1 MRQIAALLLAAVL
14 LLALPSCQLLQLPA
28 PSASPPSET
37 GTPDPTPDPTPT
49 GTRVPFVPTPRP
61 SAAPEVFTLAYDPN
75 GSLDPIRSTN
85 AINRELVSLVYQG
98 LFTVDE
104 TFAYENVLAERTQ
117 VSWDGLTW
125 TVSLKEG
132 VCFSDGTP
140 ITLQQVM
147 YVLNQARNSDVYRG
161 RLANIQS
168 IYAGDDVLVIGL
180 AVPDSNLPCLL
191 DVPIYLDGPGPAPL
205 GSGYYVFNQGEDGS
219 LYLTKNPMH
228 VSNQGLPWETIPL
241 VPVAD
246 EETRMQAFH
255 SGTVSLV
262 TADLTGLGSL
272 GYAGGQ
278 ERTTYPTSD
287 MVYAGFQ
294 TTAGPTQ
301 DPLIRRAIS
310 RLLDRDAIV
319 SELMN
324 GIGTASAL
332 PVHPVS
338 FSFSQ
343 EVNNRLSADPQ
354 AAEMLLEQAG
364 CTRNEE
370 DGLLYWR
377 NSPLTLRI
385 LVNSGNELRQ
395 QIAKRL
401 SASLTAL
408 GITAP
413 IEIKV
418 WNQYVST
425 LESGDFD
432 IYLGEVILPADFDF
446 SALTSGPL
454 NYGGFETDR
463 SGETAEDAVL
473 YPLLYTWRG
482 VRQDAK
488 EAAAAELWAAFA
500 NSVPFAPICFRTG
513 TLLIRWGMAA
523 NVQPTQADLFRHMEE
538 WQTERLA

>member
-1 MRQIAALLLAAVL
+1 MRNLAALLLAAAL
-14 LLALPSCQLLQLPA
+14 LLSLMGCQLLPGMESNASQPPA
-28 PSASPPSET
+28 SS
-37 GTPDPTPDPTPT
+37 TPDPTPDPTPT
-49 GTRVPFVPTPRP
+49 GTVRPITPTPRP

-104 TFAYENVLAERTQ
+104 HFAYENVLAERTQ

-132 VCFSDGTP
+132 ICFSDGTP

-147 YVLNQARNSDVYRG
+147 YVLNQARNSDVYKG

-191 DVPIYLDGPGPAPL
+191 DVPIYQDAGGPAPL
-205 GSGYYVFNQGEDGS
+205 GSGYYVFQQNEDGS

-228 VSNQGLPWETIPL
+228 AAYASLPWDTIPL

-262 TADLTGLGSL
+262 SADLTGLGTL

-294 TTAGPTQ
+294 TTTGPCQ

-310 RLLDRDAIV
+310 RLLDREGIV
-319 SELMN
+319 AELMN
-324 GIGTASAL
+324 GIGTPSAL
-332 PVHPVS
+332 PVHPAS
-338 FSFSQ
+338 ASFSQ
-343 EVNNRLSADPQ
+343 EVDNRLGADPQ

-385 LVNSGNELRQ
+385 LINSGNELRQ

-401 SASLTAL
+401 SASLTEL

-418 WNQYVST
+418 WNQYT
-425 LESGDFD
+425 AALESGDFD

-446 SALTSGPL
+446 SALVAGPL
-454 NYGGFETDR
+454 NYGGFELGRD
-463 SGETAEDAVL
+463 GETAEDAVL
-473 YPLLYTWRG
+473 YPLLYQWRG

-488 EAAAAELWAAFA
+488 EAAAAALWAEFA
-500 NSVPFAPICFRTG
+500 TSVPFAPICFRTG

-538 WQTERLA
+538 WQTDRLA